1 LKALA
6 TALLCALALAAC
18 GGDSE
23 SGPSREGAEKAGSD
37 KAATTPKAATAPKE
51 AKAPKEAT
59 ADPSAGDEI
68 DARAAVEALFL
79 GVKGKDPRVLCGIFT
94 ERFAQEV
101 TGAEE
106 LGVVQCLEQADD
118 QLLGELRTTLDGVSI
133 EQTTVETGGRSASVE
148 LSNGNVVELE
158 YEGNRFLIDQL

>member
-1 LKALA
+1 MKALA

-37 KAATTPKAATAPKE
+37 EAATTPKAATAPKE
-51 AKAPKEAT
+51 AKAP
-59 ADPSAGDEI
+59 DPSAGGDEI

-133 EQTTVETGGRSASVE
+133 ERTTVETGGRSASVE

>member
-1 LKALA
+1 MKALA

-23 SGPSREGAEKAGSD
+23 SGPSSREGAEKAGSD
-37 KAATTPKAATAPKE
+37 EAATPPKAATAPKE
-51 AKAPKEAT
+51 AKAP
-59 ADPSAGDEI
+59 DPSAGGDEI

-94 ERFAQEV
+94 ERFAREV